1 MSFQNF
7 LSGLKDKMSELK
19 TEALKFKNRDFMN
32 AAMSGAA
39 LISMADGEISSE
51 EKKKMIQFIENH
63 DALSVFA
70 TPEVIKS
77 FQGFVSQIEF
87 DKDIGEAKAYE
98 ALRKLK
104 SNDAASR
111 LVMRMI
117 ISIAGSD
124 GNFDDSEKR
133 VARLIANELALNPAD
148 FELV

>member
-7 LSGLKDKMSELK
+7 LNGLKDKMSELK

-32 AAMSGAA
+32 AAMAGAT
-39 LISMADGEISSE
+39 LISMADGAISSE

-63 DALSVFA
+63 DALSVFQ
-70 TPEVIKS
+70 TPDVIKA
-77 FQGFVSQIEF
+77 FQGFASQIEF
-87 DKDIGEAKAYE
+87 DRDIGEAKAYE

-104 SNDAASR
+104 SNDQAAR

-117 ISIAGSD
+117 ISIAGAD
-124 GNFDDSEKR
+124 GNFDASEKR

-148 FELV
+148 FELN